1 MTRILF
7 VGDLHAKPQLL
18 PRISR
23 TADRVRATRIILL
36 GDIMDDWK
44 ATGRSLVEWAE
55 TFCDWVEAE
64 RQKRQ
69 VTVLIGNHD
78 VPYLLEA
85 DTPEYARVR
94 DYGTPGFHSKA
105 QRKIFEIFDSRLHE
119 MSTCWYDDNVLASH
133 AGFTGEWLDGWP
145 FGLPVTPINIGLMFP
160 GEPGK
165 LASAYCQAGAARGG
179 DSAPSP
185 LWADKS
191 ELIADHPEGL
201 IQVVGHTPV
210 PTVTN
215 TNGLLFCDTM
225 STMPNG
231 LPIGDGSMLLYTPD
245 KKPMVTFSPAS
256 HKAGENVTQLLVRIL
271 SSDDRCEYR

>member
-23 TADRVRATRIILL
+23 TADRVQADHIIRL
-36 GDIMDDWK
+36 GDLMDDWK
-44 ATGRSLVEWAE
+44 ATGRSLIDWAE
-55 TFCDWVEAE
+55 TFCDWMEEE
-64 RQKRQ
+64 RHERR

-94 DYGTPGFHSKA
+94 DYGTPGFHAKA
-105 QRKIFEIFDSRLHE
+105 QRKVFAILSGRLHE
-119 MSTCWYDDNVLASH
+119 LSTVWHDGHVLASH
-133 AGFTGEWLDGWP
+133 AGFTGSWLNGWP
-145 FGLPVTPINIGLMFP
+145 YGQPNTPISISLMFP
-160 GEPGK
+160 GEPSK

-185 LWADKS
+185 LWVDKS
-191 ELIADHPEGL
+191 ELIADHPVGL

-215 TNGLLFCDTM
+215 VDGLWFCDTM
-225 STMPNG
+225 STLPNG
-231 LPIGDGSMLLYTPD
+231 PPIGDGSMLLYTPGTE
-245 KKPMVTFSPAS
+245 PIF
-256 HKAGENVTQLLVRIL
+256 NVVQATL
-271 SSDDRCEYR
+271 

>member
-36 GDIMDDWK
+36 GDIMDDWT

-69 VTVLIGNHD
+69 VTMLIGNHD

-94 DYGTPGFHSKA
+94 DYGTPGFHAKA
-105 QRKIFEIFDSRLHE
+105 QRKVFAILSGRLHE
-119 MSTCWYDDNVLASH
+119 LSTVWHDGHVLASH
-133 AGFTGEWLDGWP
+133 AGFTGSWLNGWP
-145 FGLPVTPINIGLMFP
+145 YGQPNTPISISLMFP
-160 GEPGK
+160 GEPSK

-191 ELIADHPEGL
+191 ELITFTRDPANPYCHISKYRRTEHGL
-201 IQVVGHTPV
+201 EDLGRDDRFDFSGMSTHGVVGRIS
-210 PTVTN
+210 
-215 TNGLLFCDTM
+215 GC
-225 STMPNG
+225 
-231 LPIGDGSMLLYTPD
+231 
-245 KKPMVTFSPAS
+245 
-256 HKAGENVTQLLVRIL
+256 LVGV
-271 SSDDRCEYR
+271 